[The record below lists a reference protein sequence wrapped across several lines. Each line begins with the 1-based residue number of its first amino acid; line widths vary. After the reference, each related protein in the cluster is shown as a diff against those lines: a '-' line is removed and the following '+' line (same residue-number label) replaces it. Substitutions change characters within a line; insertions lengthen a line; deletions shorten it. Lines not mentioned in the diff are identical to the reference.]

1 MLKGINTLRQIYTPN
16 ISQDPTIQGLRG
28 IAVIAVLLFHVYPK
42 SNSSGYLGVD
52 IFFVISG
59 FLITRNIAIK
69 IIGGRFN
76 LLNFLKKRILRIFPA
91 LIFAIIT
98 SSVLAS
104 FVLFPLELK
113 QFSKHTL
120 TGVNFVSNFMSARE
134 NGYFDDLTAEKPLLH
149 FWSLSVEWQFY
160 LIWPFVIL
168 FIMHKNLKSFKL
180 IQYLFILL
188 FITYVI
194 FYFQDKDLA
203 FYMPFTRFWQ
213 LCLGGLIFLL
223 PKYFSK
229 NRILIFFVLI
239 VFVFTLCFGN
249 YFLSEIISTILVTIS
264 SAMLISNCHDK
275 IITSIFANKI
285 LVYFGDVSFS
295 LYLLHLPLLVFIKLL
310 FPNAEVGFEFIFVLI
325 ILSHFSTKL
334 IENPFRISK
343 KITRDVLYLSGSMVL
358 LSIISSLFYFGVIPY
373 EKVSWASKP
382 LKVGDTG
389 QSVFFNSLFSNS
401 YPCNNSDL
409 YENSPVY
416 NGKKRCIQSKKGETD
431 IVIIGDS
438 HAEAIYPGLLKSSDA
453 SIRLIVR
460 DGLPLVS
467 NSNYYEVYQE
477 SLNGKIVII
486 SGRWAITQSFQK
498 DLLRT
503 FEFLNSL
510 NTPVIIVGDTPSFDF
525 DAEKCKYQRAISKY
539 NICTDKATLNESNLI
554 IEKLIDLGQYKNLN
568 YLDFSR
574 SFCDLYTCSM
584 SNESFIYF
592 RDNNHLNLNGSEV
605 VARQIINFIKAC
617 GPCRDRTDDPQ
628 IKSPLLYRLS

>member
-1 MLKGINTLRQIYTPN
+1 MVKGIDTLKRIYASE
-16 ISQDPTIQGLRG
+16 ISQDRTIQGLRG
-28 IAVIAVLLFHVYPK
+28 LAVIAVLLFHVYPK

-69 IIGGRFN
+69 IVGGKFN
-76 LLNFLKKRILRIFPA
+76 FLDFLKKRILRIFPA
-91 LIFAIIT
+91 LIFVVTT
-98 SSVLAS
+98 SSVIAS
-104 FVLFPLELK
+104 FVLFPLELM

-134 NGYFDDLTAEKPLLH
+134 SGYFDDQTSQKPLLH
-149 FWSLSVEWQFY
+149 LWSLSVEWQFY

-168 FIMHKNLKSFKL
+168 LAMRKNLKSFNL
-180 IQYLFILL
+180 IRHSFIVL

-213 LCLGGLIFLL
+213 FCLGGLIFLL
-223 PKYFSK
+223 PEYFSK
-229 NRILIFFVLI
+229 NKFLIFFVLI

-249 YFLSEIISTILVTIS
+249 YFLSDIISTILVTIG
-264 SAMLISNCHDK
+264 SAILISNSYDK
-275 IITSIFANKI
+275 IITSIFGNKI
-285 LVYFGDVSFS
+285 LVYFGDISFS

-310 FPNAEVGFEFIFVLI
+310 FPNTEVGFEFILVLI

-343 KITRDVLYLSGSMVL
+343 KTTRDVFYLSGSIIL
-358 LSIISSLFYFGVIPY
+358 LSIISSLFYFGVVPY
-373 EKVSWASKP
+373 TKVPWASKP

-401 YPCNNSDL
+401 YPCNNADL

-416 NGKKRCIQSKKGETD
+416 NGKKRCIQSNKGDTD

-438 HAEAIYPGLLKSSDA
+438 HAEAIYPGLLKTSDD

-460 DGLPLVS
+460 DGMPLVS
-467 NSNYYEVYQE
+467 NSNYYEAYQE

-486 SGRWAITQSFQK
+486 AGRWVITQSFQK

-525 DAEKCKYQRAISKY
+525 DAEKCKFQRVISKY
-539 NICTDKATLNESNLI
+539 NICTDKAPIRHSNLM

-568 YLDFSR
+568 YLDFSK
-574 SFCDLYTCSM
+574 SFCDLHTCSM
-584 SNESFIYF
+584 SDKSFIYF
-592 RDNNHLNLNGSEV
+592 RDNNHLNLNGSEI
-605 VARQIINFIKAC
+605 VARQIIKFIKAC
-617 GPCRDRTDDPQ
+617 GPCRDRTDDPR